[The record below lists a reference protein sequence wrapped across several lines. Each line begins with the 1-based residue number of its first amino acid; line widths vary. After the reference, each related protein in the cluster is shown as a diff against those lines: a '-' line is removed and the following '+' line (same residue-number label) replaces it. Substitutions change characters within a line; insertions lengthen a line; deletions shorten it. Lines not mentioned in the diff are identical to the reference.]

1 MNCAALR
8 PAVMKTVDWGS
19 NSAASRK
26 RLLLSA
32 PHKPLSA
39 PTRMTARLWTSRT
52 SNRGWLK
59 SPIRVAASRWI
70 RYSAW
75 TNGRPARAACCAL
88 RIFDAATICIALVI

>member
-39 PTRMTARLWTSRT
+39 QDDGALVDFAYLEQRMAEVAYSRRRFTLDTVQRLDEWTS
-52 SNRGWLK
+52 GK
-59 SPIRVAASRWI
+59 S
-70 RYSAW
+70 
-75 TNGRPARAACCAL
+75 GLL
-88 RIFDAATICIALVI
+88 RLAHL